1 MKSVATKVGALG
13 FLALLGAAAACA
25 AADDDAEGPPPEDQ
39 IKIAEPEAGS
49 DATVDEDDLD
59 AGADGA
65 LVDAGPCAESGLCI
79 APAPFD
85 TRVTVMSISGS
96 GPNDVWAVGSHRT
109 ILHYDGKAWETGELE
124 ADAGRTYTLR
134 SVWANSASDVWVA
147 DGIYVRHANGW
158 NGATNT
164 EWSAWMGASG
174 DTNGIPTAISG
185 VPGRVFIGRQTTTA
199 QVAPVVTSTGWG
211 EAGPEAR
218 ETLTAVLYGSGTA
231 PIGVWAL
238 ATTRPDEAWATRLG
252 SDRVGRIFLEAPD
265 SGDPDAPGTWKIEE
279 HDTRTS
285 KYLYGVWGNDAAV
298 WLVGEGGTARR
309 MKRENVASRVFEVIP
324 TPVTT
329 ILRSVYGVATND
341 VWAVGDDATV
351 IHWDGTAWSRIATPF
366 DSSSEKPTLASVW
379 GSGPKD
385 VWIGGN
391 GIMLHFQGATP

>member
-25 AADDDAEGPPPEDQ
+25 AADDDVEGPPPEDQ

-49 DATVDEDDLD
+49 DATVDDDDLD

-79 APAPFD
+79 VPAPFD
-85 TRVTVMSISGS
+85 TRVSVMSISGS

-109 ILHYDGKAWETGELE
+109 ILHYDGQAWEKGELE

-134 SVWANSASDVWVA
+134 SVWAGSASDVWVA

-158 NGATNT
+158 NGAANT

-199 QVAPVVTSTGWG
+199 FVAPIVAANGWG
-211 EAGPEAR
+211 DTGPEAR
-218 ETLTAVLYGSGTA
+218 EELTAVLYGSGTA

-252 SDRVGRIFLEAPD
+252 SERVGRIFLEAPD
-265 SGDPDAPGTWKIEE
+265 GGDPDAPGTWKIEE